1 MHISSLIYSQVVT
14 LFDDSVNE
22 ISFLTLFYI
31 YTCLEYSGRII
42 NFNNYA
48 FYLLYIQDGNNN
60 CRIQKGNKGVT
71 HNVTVLISK

>member
-14 LFDDSVNE
+14 LFDDSMNE

-31 YTCLEYSGRII
+31 YTWLEYSGRII

-48 FYLLYIQDGNNN
+48 FYLLYNQHGNNN
-60 CRIQKGNKGVT
+60 CRIQKEIK
-71 HNVTVLISK
+71 K